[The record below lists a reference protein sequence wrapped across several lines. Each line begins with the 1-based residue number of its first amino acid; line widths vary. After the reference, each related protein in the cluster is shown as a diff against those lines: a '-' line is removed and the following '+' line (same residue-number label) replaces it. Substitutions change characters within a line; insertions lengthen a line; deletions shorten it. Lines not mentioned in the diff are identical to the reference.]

1 MANVQP
7 GASRL
12 QPWPVPAYSPKMTKK
27 SSRAVAVIC
36 LLALGVDSIAIRSM
50 SLLAPLI
57 RTSLHLDDGQFGFIF
72 SALTAGTLISAIPAA
87 ALLNRL
93 RPNRAFGAIMA
104 IMGVALFF
112 VAWQTSFIGLIA
124 ALFFVGL
131 VRTGIIPMVNR
142 VITEQVDATQRG
154 ARMGVIY
161 AAVPFGGMVGALVLP
176 AVAQLLGWSAGYYL
190 LGSIALLGG
199 LVAWKLAPKDS
210 ASRSSSRLALGLS
223 TTIRSGTFII
233 LAATYGLF
241 ALSMTADAFV
251 TLYLVDVVKISA
263 FIAGSLFGLIQLT
276 GVGGRVFWGILA
288 DRYFSKNRWWL
299 LAATSWLL
307 VVAFT
312 LLTRLN
318 PTSAWWMVAAV
329 MIAIGMSSTSS
340 WGILSTLMGDVV
352 GIESVAIA
360 TATVFFVTNITDVGG
375 PLLFS
380 SIHKLAGSY
389 QTPLSF
395 FIGFAALSACTF
407 TWMAMHKQSK
417 ASVA

>member
-1 MANVQP
+1 MELDTPRPQTQ
-7 GASRL
+7 S
-12 QPWPVPAYSPKMTKK
+12 VPAYSPNTTHK

-36 LLALGVDSIAIRSM
+36 LLALGVDAIAVRSM
-50 SLLAPLI
+50 SLMAPFI
-57 RTSLHLDDGQFGFIF
+57 RASLHLDDGQFGFVF
-72 SALTAGTLISAIPAA
+72 SALTAGTLISALPAA

-104 IMGVALFF
+104 VLGLALLI
-112 VAWQTSFIGLIA
+112 VAWQTAFIGLIA

-142 VITEQVDATQRG
+142 VIMEQYDASQRG
-154 ARMGVIY
+154 ASMGVIY
-161 AAVPFGGMVGALVLP
+161 AAVPFGGVVGALLLP
-176 AVAQLLGWSAGYYL
+176 AIAQLLGWSAGYVL
-190 LGSIALLGG
+190 LGGVALLGG
-199 LVAWKLAPKDS
+199 LVAWKLAPKDK
-210 ASRSSSRLALGLS
+210 ASRPTPRLALGL
-223 TTIRSGTFII
+223 TTIRSRTFMI

-263 FIAGSLFGLIQLT
+263 LIAGTFFGLIQLT

-318 PTSAWWMVAAV
+318 SASAWWMIAAV
-329 MIAIGMSSTSS
+329 MIAIGMSSASS
-340 WGILSTLMGDVV
+340 WGILSTLVGDIV

-360 TATVFFVTNITDVGG
+360 SATVFFVTNITDVCG
-375 PLLFS
+375 PVLFS
-380 SIHKLAGSY
+380 SVHKLAGSY
-389 QTPLSF
+389 LTPLDLF
-395 FIGFAALSACTF
+395 AGLAALSACIF
-407 TWMAMHKQSK
+407 TWMAQRKHAK
-417 ASVA
+417 ASAV